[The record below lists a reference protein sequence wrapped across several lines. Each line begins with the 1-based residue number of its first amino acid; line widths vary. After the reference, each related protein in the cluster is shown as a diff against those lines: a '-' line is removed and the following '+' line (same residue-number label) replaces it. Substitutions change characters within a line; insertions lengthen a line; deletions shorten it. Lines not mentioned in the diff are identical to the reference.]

1 MPRVLAI
8 GHRGAAGHLPEN
20 TMPSFEHAL
29 ALGADALE
37 FDVALSRDGRP
48 VVIHDDTLDRT
59 TTGCGLVEQMLFAD
73 LCKLDAGS
81 WKGHATLLPS
91 LAEVLEEY
99 APRTLLNLEIKASL
113 RRAEL
118 VDACLE
124 EVVRLRAERAVVFS
138 SFDHDALRLVR
149 HLMPKAR
156 IGVLGDMT
164 GIEAAFACAA
174 EIGAENIHPPIF
186 LVNRTFVERA
196 HRAGLKVWTWT
207 ANPPEAIQHAID
219 SGVDGI
225 FTDYPERVVALDT
238 SR

>member
-20 TMPSFEHAL
+20 TMPSFERAL

-59 TTGCGLVEQMLFAD
+59 TTGRGPVEEMVFKA
-73 LCKLDAGS
+73 LCKLDAGA
-81 WKGHATLLPS
+81 WKGHSTPLPS
-91 LAEVLEEY
+91 LAEVLETY
-99 APRTLLNLEIKASL
+99 APRTLLNLEIKQSL

-118 VDACLE
+118 VDACVS
-124 EVVRLRAERAVVFS
+124 EVVRCRAGRAVVFS

-149 HLMPKAR
+149 HLLPKAR
-156 IGVLGDMT
+156 IGVLSDMT
-164 GIEAAFACAA
+164 GIEAAFACAV

-186 LVNRTFVERA
+186 LVNRELVARA
-196 HRAGLKVWTWT
+196 HAARLKVWTWT
-207 ANPPEAIQHAID
+207 ANLPEAIEHAIASD
-219 SGVDGI
+219 VDGI
-225 FTDYPERVVALDT
+225 FSDYPERVVAADIW
-238 SR
+238 R